1 MAQTVNEVMTHDPR
15 TVETTANLVDVA
27 REMRDGDV
35 GAILVLEE
43 GRVRGIVTDRD
54 LVVRS
59 MANGRDPQA
68 TPVGSLCSKN
78 LVTVTADQSIDE
90 AIQLIRDHDIRRVPV
105 VQDGRPVGILSIGD
119 LAIERDANSAL
130 ADLSSAPPNN

>member
-1 MAQTVNEVMTHDPR
+1 MAKTVNEVMTHDPR
-15 TVETTANLVDVA
+15 TVETTANLVEVA
-27 REMRDGDV
+27 VEMRDGDV
-35 GAILVLEE
+35 GAVLVVEE

-59 MANGRDPQA
+59 MASGRDPHA

-78 LVTVTADQSIDE
+78 LVSVTPDQSIDD
-90 AIQLIRDHDIRRVPV
+90 AIQLIREHNVRRIPV
-105 VQDGRPVGILSIGD
+105 VQDGRPMGIISIGD
-119 LAIERDANSAL
+119 LAVERDENSAL

>member
-1 MAQTVNEVMTHDPR
+1 MAKTVSEVMTHDPR

-27 REMRDGDV
+27 QAMRDGDV
-35 GAILVLEE
+35 GAILVVEE
-43 GRVRGIVTDRD
+43 GRARGIVTDRD

-59 MANGRDPQA
+59 IASGRDPHS

-78 LVTVTADQSIDE
+78 LISISPDQSIDD
-90 AIQLIRDHDIRRVPV
+90 AIQLVREHAIRRIPV

-119 LAIERDANSAL
+119 LAIERDSNSAL
-130 ADLSSAPPNN
+130 ADLSSASPNN